1 MRLTGI
7 RARRRQPGLRP
18 QHLAA
23 VEAAIEGPAQGRVG
37 ERLTFT
43 LQATNTGNVPLTNVR
58 VVGFH
63 DRSLYPRR
71 ASTGYDAQAL
81 TRGELLWITPQL
93 MPGETVTRQAELEC
107 VKDSASGWGRVFVE
121 TAENVRSSVKEAKI
135 VIQPAVQKPSGPKE
149 PPPRIETPRETPPE
163 KIVGELKV
171 SIADRQDPISVNGT
185 MTYIVVVEN
194 GRNVGDKNVVLTVV
208 LPPGLEFVNL
218 RGPVSARAISPDG
231 RTVEAEPVKEMRPGE
246 MLNPFFIEVKGTRI
260 GKHVIKVRVDS
271 FRSSSP
277 AEAEEDTTVNVSG

>member
-1 MRLTGI
+1 
-7 RARRRQPGLRP
+7 
-18 QHLAA
+18 
-23 VEAAIEGPAQGRVG
+23 
-37 ERLTFT
+37 
-43 LQATNTGNVPLTNVR
+43 
-58 VVGFH
+58 
-63 DRSLYPRR
+63 
-71 ASTGYDAQAL
+71 
-81 TRGELLWITPQL
+81 
-93 MPGETVTRQAELEC
+93 
-107 VKDSASGWGRVFVE
+107 VE
-121 TAENVRSSVKEAKI
+121 TSENVRAVKELKV
-135 VIQPAVQKPSGPKE
+135 VIQPAVQKPAGPKE
-149 PPPRIETPRETPPE
+149 PPPRIEAPSETPPE

-185 MTYIVVVEN
+185 TTYIVAVEN

-260 GKHVIKVRVDS
+260 GKHIIKVRVDS